1 MNPNESYVKVKIN
14 LKCSI
19 TKHLIFVLSF
29 SQRYLTT
36 SYRTCVSSTTL
47 SSAWLS
53 KRYTKHWRRLSCAMS
68 AQRISPMTHDLPD
81 LDIQALFKTFN
92 LDAYKIYIYIYPV
105 MDMTTVYRYD
115 LQICALF
122 WDPTRVKC
130 NLSNIV
136 YIRSGNNTISQYS
149 YLSLINFHCNFQS
162 SIVTHACLQLQ
173 CL

>member
-1 MNPNESYVKVKIN
+1 MILSYHFLNAILLPAIVLASVVRHWVVPGLVKDI
-14 LKCSI
+14 LS
-19 TKHLIFVLSF
+19 TEGDYLVLWAH
-29 SQRYLTT
+29 RGYRRWPTIYLT
-36 SYRTCVSSTTL
+36 
-47 SSAWLS
+47 W
-53 KRYTKHWRRLSCAMS
+53 
-68 AQRISPMTHDLPD
+68 ISLE
-81 LDIQALFKTFN
+81 ALFKTFN
-92 LDAYKIYIYIYPV
+92 FDAYKIYIYIYPV

-130 NLSNIV
+130 NLSNIL